1 MVKCP
6 AVQNVISV
14 IGAAPID
21 MMDTMSKVI
30 TQGHHLGVKRYQ
42 VRSLVHGL
50 LLAEERALSM
60 HGAGM
65 GPSS

>member
-6 AVQNVISV
+6 AVQDVISV

-42 VRSLVHGL
+42 VVPWSTVSCWLKSVH
-50 LLAEERALSM
+50 
-60 HGAGM
+60 
-65 GPSS
+65 